1 MSVSILGGSRLA
13 AAVSLAAMMT
23 ACSGEGPEPVSDLPE
38 SRNQPHVVGGAPAS
52 SSELHSTVAIWWH
65 ESKSFGCTG
74 TLVAPKV
81 VVTAAHC
88 VAVED
93 YNYKVVGF
101 EAPDNIGIVAGV
113 LDATAPPAEAIYPVA
128 KVVAH
133 PKYGDFGQVDADGLG
148 RDEDIAVLVLAQP
161 VTVQP
166 PAPVIDLAMVDDV
179 LKPDTPIVV
188 SGYGVS
194 NESTNAEGVLNIAS
208 TPYQR
213 RNDAE
218 FLAGRPGMPDSC
230 YGDSGGPAYVDVGG
244 VLHLVGVTSRG
255 SGGACG
261 SGGIYTFV
269 PGYDEFLKQAAGG
282 LYPPS
287 PPPKQPDPTPDPG
300 TDPGTDPTP
309 VTPSP
314 TPGGSETP
322 TRRAS
327 ESQGSCAL
335 APRAPASGGSLA
347 WLALVLVAG
356 FRRRT
361 AASFEDGD

>member
-1 MSVSILGGSRLA
+1 MLTA
-13 AAVSLAAMMT
+13 
-23 ACSGEGPEPVSDLPE
+23 ACSGEAPGPVAELPN
-38 SRNQPHVVGGAPAS
+38 SHSGTHVVGGAPAS

-93 YNYKVVGF
+93 YNYKLVGW
-101 EAPDNIGIVAGV
+101 EAPESIGVVAGV
-113 LDATAPPAEAIYPVA
+113 LDATSPPAEAIYPVA
-128 KVVAH
+128 KVVGH
-133 PKYGDFGQVDADGLG
+133 PKYGDFGQIDADGLG

-161 VTVQP
+161 VTVQA
-166 PAPVIDLAMVDDV
+166 PAPVVGLANADDV

-230 YGDSGGPAYVDVGG
+230 YGDSGGPAYVGVGG

-269 PGYDEFLKQAAGG
+269 PGYEDFLKQAAGG

-287 PPPKQPDPTPDPG
+287 TPPKQPDPAPDPG
-300 TDPGTDPTP
+300 THPGAEPTP
-309 VTPSP
+309 ETPTP
-314 TPGGSETP
+314 TPGGAEPPAS
-322 TRRAS
+322 RAPS

-335 APRAPASGGSLA
+335 AARSPASNGSLA
-347 WLALVLVAG
+347 WLALALLAAS
-356 FRRRT
+356 RRRKPR
-361 AASFEDGD
+361 SVEDGD